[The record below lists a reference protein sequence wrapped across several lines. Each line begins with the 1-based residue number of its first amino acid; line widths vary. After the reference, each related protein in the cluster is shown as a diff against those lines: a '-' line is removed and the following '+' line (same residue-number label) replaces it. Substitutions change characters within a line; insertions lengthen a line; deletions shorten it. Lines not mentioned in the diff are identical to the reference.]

1 MRAIIFDYFG
11 VLAHRYGQC
20 DERVMRFIQEE
31 LVGKCK
37 LVVLS
42 NMNGGSAAE
51 MLGEYAHLFDVVILS
66 GDMGMSKPD
75 ERAFLE
81 AARRLGEFPSDCV
94 MIDDSQTNCAG
105 AERAGMRA
113 VYFQGVEELSEALKA
128 LEKRAIINS

>member
-20 DERVMRFIQEE
+20 DQWVMRFIQEE
-31 LVGKCK
+31 LVGRYT
-37 LVVLS
+37 LAVLS
-42 NMNGGSAAE
+42 NMSGGSAAE
-51 MLGEYAHLFDVVILS
+51 MLGEYAHMFGTVILS
-66 GDMGMSKPD
+66 GDMGVSKPD

-94 MIDDSQTNCAG
+94 MIDDSQTNCVG